1 MEKNEILEKSR
12 RENHLQDEREKTIR
26 IQGESFSLIFVFG
39 IGLLLTTYKLIN
51 HIPVGGYSGH
61 VLGLFLWVLPLQGG
75 QPQAALLGW
84 DGSFLFGHD
93 RV

>member
-51 HIPVGGYSGH
+51 HIPVGDSGH

-75 QPQAALLGW
+75 QPQATLSGW

>member
-51 HIPVGGYSGH
+51 HIPVGDI
-61 VLGLFLWVLPLQGG
+61 LAMFW
-75 QPQAALLGW
+75 AC
-84 DGSFLFGHD
+84 FFGCCLYKAVNLKQ
-93 RV
+93 RS